1 VIFTVLGRVEES
13 EPTVYVIAMTT
24 PKWGTSRRQ
33 GEKAHTNVRPM
44 EDDGMNSR
52 RRSYRPMQL
61 RGGRRQQPP
70 AVLLAAVR
78 VGAAAAGAA
87 AVGAGAVGALAV
99 GRLAVG
105 RAVVRRLKI
114 EDLEVTR
121 LHVHELQVDQ
131 QAAAAQPA
139 TTPASQSQP

>member
-13 EPTVYVIAMTT
+13 GSTVYVIGVTT
-24 PKWGTSRRQ
+24 PKWGRAGGKASKPTPTVDH
-33 GEKAHTNVRPM
+33 GEDH
-44 EDDGMNSR
+44 GMNSR

-70 AVLLAAVR
+70 AVLLAAIR
-78 VGAAAAGAA
+78 VGAAAVGAA

-121 LHVHELQVDQ
+121 LHVHELRVDQ
-131 QAAAAQPA
+131 QPAAAQPA
-139 TTPASQSQP
+139 TPSAPQTQP